1 MKLSTIGASIV
12 AFATGVG
19 AILTVIEKWH
29 NIEQWN
35 TSSSATSTAVVS
47 PIVPPV
53 QTGPGSGDNEAAHSR
68 AEQAAADA
76 RAAEDRAAVIRVHE
90 ARQSSPSGPGQY
102 QETE

>member
-35 TSSSATSTAVVS
+35 TSS
-47 PIVPPV
+47 
-53 QTGPGSGDNEAAHSR
+53 R
-68 AEQAAADA
+68 ASQ
-76 RAAEDRAAVIRVHE
+76 
-90 ARQSSPSGPGQY
+90 QL
-102 QETE
+102 